1 MERVQ
6 NAQLRATLCLA
17 RAAGPAAVL
26 SAVRR
31 RLAGTA
37 RADIF
42 CGKLR
47 ERLSRP
53 TENIKSNHIA
63 RSSQLPVPVRRRARS
78 TPPPAAPLPPR
89 RLRPL
94 PDSAPLPSFTQSG
107 KDYII
112 KRLSPIPLSDRDSS
126 AFTSYEDEKKPLE
139 EGKES
144 FESVVFG
151 ETTQVNISAD
161 EVDDAPPP
169 PPRSPSIRIEDYSEK
184 SNRIRSVESQKKL
197 DDNSNEFGSQKSLS
211 SQSAGSPIHR
221 SQSRKSIQSPLTPKS
236 RSVSPTPTK
245 SARSGHLTPEPV
257 SDVYEPPP
265 APCERD
271 VRNALSECI
280 IPAKHEDWEVIVNS
294 LIETERLASDPSARA
309 PAASWRA
316 VVRSASAHVRSLRSR
331 VARTACSTL
340 GALFEHRGRAL
351 DPELEDS
358 ATALL
363 ERCADVNRFLRADAA
378 SALVRIACGSN
389 SARAAVALSRRG
401 ASHRAG
407 PVRAAAA
414 QALAKLVQHNGPS
427 RVLDM
432 SAEPRTILLRAAGEL
447 LGDAN
452 PEARVHGRQLCLALA
467 EDVRFHPML
476 KEAMLPSRYR
486 AIEKFVDKLR
496 CR

>member
-1 MERVQ
+1 MLSCCWPRHSV
-6 NAQLRATLCLA
+6 A
-17 RAAGPAAVL
+17 PAPPA
-26 SAVRR
+26 
-31 RLAGTA
+31 
-37 RADIF
+37 
-42 CGKLR
+42 
-47 ERLSRP
+47 
-53 TENIKSNHIA
+53 
-63 RSSQLPVPVRRRARS
+63 
-78 TPPPAAPLPPR
+78 PPPPPLAPDLVADLP
-89 RLRPL
+89 LN
-94 PDSAPLPSFTQSG
+94 T
-107 KDYII
+107 
-112 KRLSPIPLSDRDSS
+112 RDSS

-139 EGKES
+139 EEKQS
-144 FESVVFG
+144 LESVVFG
-151 ETTQVNISAD
+151 ETTHVDIPAD

-169 PPRSPSIRIEDYSEK
+169 PRSPSIRVEDYSEK
-184 SNRIRSVESQKKL
+184 SNPSIHSTESQKKL
-197 DDNSNEFGSQKSLS
+197 DDDSNEFGSQKSLS
-211 SQSAGSPIHR
+211 SQSAGSPVHR
-221 SQSRKSIQSPLTPKS
+221 SQSRKSTRSPLTPKS
-236 RSVSPTPTK
+236 RSVSPSPTK

-294 LIETERLASDPSARA
+294 LIETERLASDASARA

-316 VVRSASAHVRSLRSR
+316 VVRSAAAHVRSLRSR

-432 SAEPRTILLRAAGEL
+432 PSEPRTILLRAAGEL